1 MYLHKAFI
9 GILASSCAFSGVN
22 ARIRHE
28 GKHEESIKASTS
40 PRTPAEM
47 AVFEEMIVN
56 RIPLATPGSPPA
68 MPPGKAEE
76 KSLVH
81 VDMGPSTCTDSNA
94 WCTYWANRGE
104 CVINS
109 GYMLTSCCSS
119 CSQFECRDDT
129 HRAQP
134 EFFPVCPGTPTGNY
148 CDGTGDCTNNPTWC
162 SCGVG
167 QSFCQSNV
175 NPCPP
180 TIGYYDD
187 LDWAEMPD
195 RIQDAW
201 AGLGWSQQL
210 WDNDGTA
217 WSNGWAWDD
226 LDYVAQNHAI
236 VLGYNDW
243 SWDGNSSLREIAE
256 E

>member
-28 GKHEESIKASTS
+28 GKHEESTKASTL

-47 AVFEEMIVN
+47 AALKE
-56 RIPLATPGSPPA
+56 RIANGIALPKPVSPPA

-76 KSLVH
+76 KFLDH
-81 VDMGPSTCTDSNA
+81 VDVSTTCTNSNG
-94 WCTYWANRGE
+94 WCTDWANQGE
-104 CVINS
+104 CVINP

-119 CSQFECRDDT
+119 CSQFTCHDDT
-129 HRAQP
+129 DRAQP
-134 EFFPVCPGTPTGNY
+134 EFFPVCPGLGSEDY
-148 CDGTGDCTNNPTWC
+148 CDGTGDCTNNPTRC

-167 QSFCQSNV
+167 QSFCQSGV

-180 TIGYYDD
+180 TVGYYDD
-187 LDWAEMPD
+187 FDWAEMPD

-210 WDNDGTA
+210 WDSGGTA
-217 WSNGWAWDD
+217 WSVSWAWDA
-226 LDYVAQNHAI
+226 LEPAAQADAHI
-236 VLGYNDW
+236 LGYNKW
-243 SWDGNSSLREIAE
+243 SWDATSSLGGITE